1 MSHLLPLT
9 TESRLKT
16 LVWRHLVTAGVAP
29 WVSGEDGVFA
39 AAKEPDLT
47 QPPIFVFAQASQ
59 SLTDGLILEK
69 AIAQLNEQTQAIE
82 QRNAGASATPK
93 PSQALTINS
102 PMEPI
107 QIDNWQSPQARFA
120 LAEGTAGRITMKRIP
135 ALLQHLIEA
144 PLSAHRSIIVV
155 PVSVFWG
162 RARLPQDSWLQALT
176 SDQRSATAGFKRLL
190 GLLFN
195 RGDVHVC
202 LGKPIPLLDLASHE
216 RGSEFAAR
224 RTARLL
230 RRRFKAMAFF
240 TLGPDFSHRR
250 TLLAQIVRA
259 PGVRKALVQLTDDYN
274 DINPGQQRR
283 RLEKRAHK
291 IAETIASDL
300 TYRTLRLFRIFLSW
314 FWSRIYS
321 GITVHGLE
329 HLASTNDTHTLVYVP
344 SHRSH
349 IDYLVLSYSLFKA
362 GVMPPNIAAGDNLNL
377 PLVGRLLRQG
387 GAFFMRRSFRDDP
400 LYAAVFDAYLHQVF
414 SSGHSVEFFPEG
426 GRSRSGRLLMP
437 KYGLLKLCLEHQHQ
451 GLPKP
456 LAFVPIYFG
465 YEKVIEGGSY
475 LSELQGSAKQKENLL
490 GVLTN
495 LRLIRQNFGRLQVN
509 LAAPIKLDEWLAQQS
524 TQQSALPSSDP
535 QLATLGRA
543 IMEQINA
550 HASIN
555 PVNLLAL
562 VLTDRKTLT
571 FEGQALSAQIRCLQA
586 LASSLYGAGV
596 FTDNV
601 VDPLQCIHTCVDL
614 GFLQQDPDE
623 DWFVCSNRNITL
635 LTWYRN
641 NVLHLFA
648 LPGLVALLIA
658 RSPAGIA
665 QEQLLEEV
673 AVIYPFVA
681 RELTARA
688 CCNVTDLVN
697 AMADQG
703 LILRQGE
710 TLMPP
715 PTTSDA
721 RQHLDQLGSLILET
735 LQRMY
740 VVIRIASQGH
750 WHRDELKAQSDVVA
764 RKLSRLFGLSGA
776 AFSDPGLFHAFI
788 DQLIDEQWMHLNRD
802 QRLVASHRLVAVAD
816 AAAQRILEPP
826 VQLALNRVLDGIT
839 PT

>member
-1 MSHLLPLT
+1 MSHLPPLA

-16 LVWRHLVTAGVAP
+16 LVWRHVVTAGVAP

-39 AAKEPDLT
+39 GAKDSDLT
-47 QPPIFVFAQASQ
+47 RPPIFVFAQASQ

-69 AIAQLNEQTQAIE
+69 AITKLNAQTQATE
-82 QRNAGASATPK
+82 QRNAEAGARTKATH
-93 PSQALTINS
+93 ALTINS

-107 QIDNWQSPQARFA
+107 QIDSWQIPQARFA
-120 LAEGTAGRITMKRIP
+120 LAEGTAGRVTMKRIP

-195 RGDVHVC
+195 RGDVQVC
-202 LGKPIPLLDLASHE
+202 LGKPIPLLELASHE

-250 TLLAQIVRA
+250 TLLTQIVRA
-259 PGVRKALVQLTDDYN
+259 PGVRKALVQLTDDQN
-274 DINPGQQRR
+274 DTNPGKQRR
-283 RLEKRAHK
+283 RLEKRASK

-321 GITVHGLE
+321 GIAVQGLE

-377 PLVGRLLRQG
+377 PLVGPLLRQG
-387 GAFFMRRSFRDDP
+387 GAFFMRRSFRDDS

-495 LRLIRQNFGRLQVN
+495 LRLIRQNFGCLQVN
-509 LAAPIKLDEWLAQQS
+509 LAAPIKLDEWLS
-524 TQQSALPSSDP
+524 QQSAQPGSYP

-571 FEGQALSAQIRCLQA
+571 FEGQALSAQIGCIQA
-586 LASSLYGAGV
+586 LASSLYGAAV

-601 VDPLQCIHTCVDL
+601 VDPRQCIRTCVDL

-623 DWFVCSNRNITL
+623 DWFVCSHRNITL

-641 NVLHLFA
+641 NVLHLLA
-648 LPGLVALLIA
+648 LPGLIALLIE

-681 RELTARA
+681 RELTAQT
-688 CCNVTDLVN
+688 CCNVTDVVN
-697 AMADQG
+697 ALADQG

-710 TLMPP
+710 TLIPP

-721 RQHLDQLGSLILET
+721 KQHLDQLGSLILET

-740 VVIRIASQGH
+740 VVIRIASQGN
-750 WHRDELKAQSDVVA
+750 WHRDKLKAQSDVVA

-788 DQLIDEQWMHLNRD
+788 DQLIEAQWMHLNGD
-802 QRLVASHRLVAVAD
+802 QRLVASHRLVAVVD

-826 VQLALNRVLDGIT
+826 VQRALNRVLDGIT